1 MDKPLRIAVAPHPG
15 TLLAEY
21 IEAAGMTQAEL
32 ADRLGHSRKHVNRI
46 VRGHA
51 SIEAPLA
58 LKLERVLGRPAMFW
72 LRLQAQYDEARARAA
87 K

>member
-1 MDKPLRIAVAPHPG
+1 MPAVAPHPG
-15 TLLAEY
+15 SVLAEY
-21 IEAAGMTQAEL
+21 LEAADMSQTEL

-51 SIEAPLA
+51 AIEAPLA
-58 LKLERVLGRPAMFW
+58 IKLERVLGRPAMFW

-87 K
+87 E